1 MPTDLAIVMENGPGT
16 LAEIGEALGRAG
28 INVEG
33 ICGFVAQGQ
42 GVGHLLVA
50 DPTAARQ
57 ALDGLCEVGEERE
70 VLILEVDDRPG
81 ALGSIA
87 RKLSDAGVNVE
98 VAYLGTG
105 TRLVLAVS
113 DIEKARAAL

>member
-1 MPTDLAIVMENGPGT
+1 MPTDLGIVMDNRPGT

-33 ICGFVAQGQ
+33 MCGFVAEGK
-42 GVGHLLVA
+42 GVGHILVA

-70 VLILEVDDRPG
+70 VLVVEIEDRPG
-81 ALGSIA
+81 ALGGLA

-113 DIEKARAAL
+113 DIEKARTAL

>member
-1 MPTDLAIVMENGPGT
+1 MDNRPGI

-33 ICGFVAQGQ
+33 MCGFVAQGT
-42 GVGHLLVA
+42 GMGHILVA

-57 ALDGLCEVGEERE
+57 ALDGLCEIGEERE
-70 VLILEVDDRPG
+70 VLILEIEDRPG
-81 ALGSIA
+81 ALGGIA

-105 TRLVLAVS
+105 MRLVLAVS

>member
-1 MPTDLAIVMENGPGT
+1 VPTDLTIIMDNRPGT

-33 ICGFVAQGQ
+33 MCGFVAQGK
-42 GVGHLLVA
+42 GYGHILVPDA
-50 DPTAARQ
+50 TAARQ
-57 ALDGLCEVGEERE
+57 ALDGLCEIGEERE
-70 VLILEVDDRPG
+70 VLIVEIENRPG

-87 RKLSDAGVNVE
+87 RKLSDAGVNIE
-98 VAYLGTG
+98 VGYLGTD

-113 DIEKARAAL
+113 DVEKARAAL